1 MRAILFAL
9 TVLAAGLALAAEPP
23 VSLKGVSIGMKLP
36 QVRAMFPSLA
46 QDPKKADIFSADTTL
61 DNEPATLSVTVKGGT
76 ISQFAF
82 LLTSHEH
89 PLDTVVADMKSK
101 FGNNGFVCSS
111 STDCQKRLGS
121 QVLKY
126 STLSVG
132 DPVNAASGAYMA
144 LVIFTVA
151 PISSDL

>member
-1 MRAILFAL
+1 MRAILFTLAL
-9 TVLAAGLALAAEPP
+9 LAAGLGFAADTP
-23 VSLKGVSIGMKLP
+23 VTLKGISIGMKLQ
-36 QVRAMFPSLA
+36 QVRILFPGLA

-61 DNEPATLSVTVKGGT
+61 DNEPATLSVTVKGG
-76 ISQFAF
+76 IVSQFAF

-89 PLDTVVADMKSK
+89 PLDTVVADIKSK

-111 STDCQKRLGS
+111 STDCQKRVEN

-132 DPVNAASGAYMA
+132 EPMNAASGQYMA

-151 PISSDL
+151 PASNDL